1 MMTSP
6 FRVLKI
12 FVQFE
17 SGIER
22 RKKNSFFAATV
33 IQPGT
38 PSDCRPSAAHL
49 QILSVDDDDD
59 VEAEARM
66 ELCKAIEI
74 PPYAGRDLCGVER
87 DPPDMNP
94 FEMDFQNPCVSRYH

>member
-1 MMTSP
+1 MFSSKAGSNDEK
-6 FRVLKI
+6 R
-12 FVQFE
+12 
-17 SGIER
+17 
-22 RKKNSFFAATV
+22 TV
-33 IQPGT
+33 FLQQLSSNLGRLPIAVR
-38 PSDCRPSAAHL
+38 RPSAAHL

-87 DPPDMNP
+87 YPPDMNP